1 MKLKSLFAIVLMLG
15 SAVNLSQADQYC
27 DASKPES
34 TPASRFKDNND
45 GTVTD
50 KTTHRTWLRCALGM
64 EWRDGSCIGQTQEY
78 SYGSADSAIDELN
91 KVRMAGRGDWRIP
104 TVEELSGIVE
114 TRCARPA
121 INLKVFP
128 YSPESG
134 FWTSTEN
141 PGFATQRVWL
151 VHFFDGRSYIA
162 NKNQTWRLRPVTGE

>member
-1 MKLKSLFAIVLMLG
+1 MKLKSLFFIILML
-15 SAVNLSQADQYC
+15 SVVNLSQADQEC
-27 DASKPES
+27 DTNKPES

-50 KTTHRTWLRCALGM
+50 KTTNRIWLKCALGM

-78 SYGSADSAIDELN
+78 SYGAADSAVDILN
-91 KVRMAGRGDWRIP
+91 KTRVAGRSDWRIP

-114 TRCARPA
+114 KRCARPA

-141 PGFATQRVWL
+141 PGIVTERVWL
-151 VHFFDGRSYIA
+151 VHFFDGRNYIA
-162 NKNQTWRLRPVTGE
+162 NKNQTWRLRPVAGK

>member
-1 MKLKSLFAIVLMLG
+1 MKLKSLFSIILML
-15 SAVNLSQADQYC
+15 SVVSLSQADQEC

-34 TPASRFKDNND
+34 TPTSRFKDNND

-50 KTTHRTWLRCALGM
+50 KTTNRTWLRCALGM
-64 EWRDGSCIGQTQEY
+64 EWKEGSCIGQTQEY
-78 SYGSADSAIDELN
+78 TYGGAESAIDVQN
-91 KVRMAGRGDWRIP
+91 KMRVAGRSDWRIP
-104 TVEELSGIVE
+104 TVDELSGIVE
-114 TRCARPA
+114 KRCARPA

-141 PGFATQRVWL
+141 PGIVTERVWL

-162 NKNQTWRLRPVTGE
+162 NKNQTWRLRPVAGK